1 MTEDGL
7 SLNGAM
13 LSAKWNKIAELKIQ
27 IQKGLEPNMFRLRR
41 IDGQLF
47 EGKK

>member
-1 MTEDGL
+1 
-7 SLNGAM
+7 M